1 MAKSVAPTADEVV
14 ARGAK
19 REKPVV
25 DGAGE
30 AAASAALKSALLAL
44 LVDDQD
50 VRDAV
55 RSCLP
60 DTTEEEPTRRVVAV
74 EQPDAERARFV
85 VDLIESHIPRC
96 VRPEALRRPFR

>member
-1 MAKSVAPTADEVV
+1 MAKSVTQGGDEVV
-14 ARGAK
+14 GRATK
-19 REKPVV
+19 RAVPGPVEV
-25 DGAGE
+25 TME
-30 AAASAALKSALLAL
+30 ESASALKSALLAL
-44 LVDDQD
+44 LLDDED

-60 DTTEEEPTRRVVAV
+60 ETTTPVLSVASV